1 MTLTLTPILQA
12 ALKYLLGG
20 MFNEQFAA
28 TTSEEIRK
36 TFKMKRE
43 RGEFHR
49 RVWPLTATRKTQTTK
64 NSLIVD
70 EEAAEVVKSIYH
82 WFVNEG
88 YSKMGI
94 AKRLNQMGEPN
105 PEAYKKKKG
114 FKYNNPNSDKNDGL
128 WSASTIARILQNEV

>member
-1 MTLTLTPILQA
+1 MSSLPRPLPKKSANIQDETGA
-12 ALKYLLGG
+12 
-20 MFNEQFAA
+20 
-28 TTSEEIRK
+28 R
-36 TFKMKRE
+36 RV
-43 RGEFHR
+43 HR
-49 RVWPLTATRKTQTTK
+49 RVCPLWLQERPKRQ

-105 PEAYKKKKG
+105 PEAYKKKKALSITTLIPT
-114 FKYNNPNSDKNDGL
+114 KTMVCGL
-128 WSASTIARILQNEV
+128 PARLQGYCKMKFIRA